1 MIKVMLVE
9 DQRLFREGVEAL
21 ISNTDDIEVIGMAES
36 GESAI
41 ELLQHEQPDVVLM
54 DIHMAEMDGIKTTV
68 YIKEN
73 HPSIKVVMLTS
84 VAEEELVIRGINV
97 GADGFL
103 LKDLYPDNLTQSI
116 RDAARGQSVLSG
128 KVATILVNKIR
139 ELTLD
144 KKQILGKRLE
154 NRGMNLTAR
163 ELDIAYLFMDGC
175 SNKKIAQKLFL
186 GEGTIKNY
194 ISEVYSKLNIRNRH
208 EAVDYLKNLLK

>member
-1 MIKVMLVE
+1 MIKIMLVE

-41 ELLQHEQPDVVLM
+41 ELLQHEQPDVILM

-73 HPSIKVVMLTS
+73 HPSVKVVMLTTI
-84 VAEEELVIRGINV
+84 AEEELVIRGINV

-103 LKDLYPDNLTQSI
+103 LKDLYPDNLIQSI

-154 NRGMNLTAR
+154 NRGINLTAR
-163 ELDIAYLFMDGC
+163 ELDIAYLFMGGH
-175 SNKKIAQKLFL
+175 SNKIIAQKLFL

-208 EAVDYLKNLLK
+208 EAINYLKNLLK